1 MIFILKKK
9 MVIFGDT
16 TPDKSVEDL
25 EKNFLSYEQ
34 KFPKT
39 STLIKKNL
47 KKEPLKIILVSFI
60 KSRIKI

>member
-1 MIFILKKK
+1 

-39 STLIKKNL
+39 STLIRKKNL

>member
-1 MIFILKKK
+1 

-25 EKNFLSYEQ
+25 KKIFFKPEQ

-39 STLIKKNL
+39 STLIRKKG
-47 KKEPLKIILVSFI
+47 I
-60 KSRIKI
+60 